1 MSITP
6 LSRTLRRA
14 PLIVA
19 AALWLATTAASAQS
33 PQGEALITAQR
44 QGGYVIVMRH
54 PSSPFT
60 APDQSQA
67 DPANTKLERQL
78 DDKGRKTSQQM
89 GEAFR
94 KLHIPVGQ
102 IFTSPTYRAR
112 EAVRLMDLGSAQ
124 SAPELDEG
132 AQGMQGNADK
142 SHSDWLQRAAATA
155 PRTATN
161 TLLVTHTPN
170 LTGAFGALAK
180 DVSAGEALIFHPKG
194 TGQPEL
200 TARVKIE
207 EWARLASAQ

>member
-1 MSITP
+1 MSN
-6 LSRTLRRA
+6 LLFQNFKRA
-14 PLIVA
+14 PLILA
-19 AALWLATTAASAQS
+19 APLWLATTAACAQS
-33 PQGEALITAQR
+33 LQDGALITALR
-44 QGGYVIVMRH
+44 KGGYVIAMRH

-60 APDQSQA
+60 APDKAQA

-78 DDKGRKTSQQM
+78 DDKGRKTSQEM

-112 EAVRLMDLGSAQ
+112 EAVRLMDLGAGQ
-124 SAPELDEG
+124 SVAELDEG

-142 SHSDWLQRAAATA
+142 AHSDWLQHAVATA
-155 PRTATN
+155 PRAATN

-170 LTGAFGALAK
+170 LTGAFGTQAK
-180 DVSAGEALIFHPKG
+180 DVAAGEALIFNPKS

-200 TARVKIE
+200 VARVKIE
-207 EWARLASAQ
+207 EWSKLAGAQ